1 LRSISEGV
9 RTIITVT
16 ERLNELRTE
25 VTALRADL
33 HRLAE
38 SVYRIAGRLDG
49 IEQRF
54 AEVDRR
60 IELCRFHS
68 GGPQNLTALFSP
80 SPPPAGG
87 EGKEKAFW
95 AFVNGPTEICLAV
108 ELAVK
113 EEFDRRSGSRP

>member
-60 IELCRFHS
+60 VEL
-68 GGPQNLTALFSP
+68 TV
-80 SPPPAGG
+80 
-87 EGKEKAFW
+87 K
-95 AFVNGPTEICLAV
+95 
-108 ELAVK
+108 LAVK
-113 EEFDRRSGSRP
+113 EEFDRRSGSQS

>member
-1 LRSISEGV
+1 
-9 RTIITVT
+9 
-16 ERLNELRTE
+16 

-60 IELCRFHS
+60 TEL
-68 GGPQNLTALFSP
+68 TV
-80 SPPPAGG
+80 
-87 EGKEKAFW
+87 K
-95 AFVNGPTEICLAV
+95 
-108 ELAVK
+108 LAVK
-113 EEFDRRSGSRP
+113 EALDRRSGSQP